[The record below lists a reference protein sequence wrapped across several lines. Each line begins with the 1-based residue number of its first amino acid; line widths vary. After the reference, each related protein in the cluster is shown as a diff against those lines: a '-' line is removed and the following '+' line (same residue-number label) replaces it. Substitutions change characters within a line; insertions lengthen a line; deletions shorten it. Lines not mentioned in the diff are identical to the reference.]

1 MSATPEVVLY
11 GRPGCHLCD
20 EARAVIR
27 RVGAVHRFAL
37 SEHNIED
44 SDELLRAYL
53 ERIPVICIDGVEV
66 FELFVDERR
75 FAAAVT
81 AERPHRPRQRLPGD

>member
-1 MSATPEVVLY
+1 MSHAPDVVLY

-27 RVGAVHRFAL
+27 RAAAAHRFAL
-37 SEHNIED
+37 SERNIEE

-53 ERIPVICIDGVEV
+53 ERIPVVCIDGVEA

-75 FAAAVT
+75 FTAAVAAAR
-81 AERPHRPRQRLPGD
+81 AHASQDRSSGD

>member
-1 MSATPEVVLY
+1 VLY
-11 GRPGCHLCD
+11 GRPGCHLCE

-27 RVGAVHRFAL
+27 RVAAVHPLAL
-37 SEHNIED
+37 SERNIEE

-53 ERIPVICIDGVEV
+53 ERIPVVCIDGVER

-75 FAAAVT
+75 FAAAVA
-81 AERPHRPRQRLPGD
+81 AEQPGPPRDRPAGH